1 MNPFKIY
8 KKNTGFSFFRKNED
22 SHLDGEI
29 TFLDNRI
36 IVNDSIISIDALDSI
51 VFSGFD
57 DYQGRIISVS
67 YNKVS
72 KGIDN
77 KVALHCKDGKNI
89 IYYFQLDYRYQMRD
103 IREQLIQYHM
113 AGKLDFLNLVAILGI
128 EGYNAIE
135 NFKNELPNGGNIRSY

>member
-8 KKNTGFSFFRKNED
+8 KKNTRFSFFSKNED

-51 VFSGFD
+51 VFSGFE

-67 YNKVS
+67 DNKLS

-77 KVALHCKDGKNI
+77 KVMLNYKDGKNRA
-89 IYYFQLDYRYQMRD
+89 YYFQLDYRYQMRD